1 MDQEILSVTL
11 VQIQS
16 AAILV
21 LQMQKVV
28 HNLEAVRATKKEW
41 DYPYALSVIP
51 LVKIE
56 TFYFP
61 LRRLIFILR
70 KSEMFVNKQQLL
82 TAIKI

>member
-28 HNLEAVRATKKEW
+28 HNLEAVRATKKE
-41 DYPYALSVIP
+41 
-51 LVKIE
+51 
-56 TFYFP
+56 
-61 LRRLIFILR
+61 
-70 KSEMFVNKQQLL
+70 
-82 TAIKI
+82 